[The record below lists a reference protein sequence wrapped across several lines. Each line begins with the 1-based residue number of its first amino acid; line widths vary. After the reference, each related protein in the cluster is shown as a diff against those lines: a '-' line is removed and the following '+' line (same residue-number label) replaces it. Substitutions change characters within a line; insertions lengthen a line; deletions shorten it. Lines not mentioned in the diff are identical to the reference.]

1 MQMRPA
7 NATVTTIASV
17 RAIPAI
23 RITSHNMCGGI
34 RA

>member
-1 MQMRPA
+1 MQMRSA
-7 NATVTTIASV
+7 NAIVNIVADV
-17 RAIPAI
+17 RVIPAI